1 LIAELPE
8 QHVDGWL
15 QDRLEEVVVI
25 DFDKLLRLPLQFGS
39 LQSSMAAVT
48 GIAGFTGSTPDR
60 M

>member
-25 DFDKLLRLPLQFGS
+25 DFDKPLRLPLQFGS
-39 LQSSMAAVT
+39 LQSSMAAVI